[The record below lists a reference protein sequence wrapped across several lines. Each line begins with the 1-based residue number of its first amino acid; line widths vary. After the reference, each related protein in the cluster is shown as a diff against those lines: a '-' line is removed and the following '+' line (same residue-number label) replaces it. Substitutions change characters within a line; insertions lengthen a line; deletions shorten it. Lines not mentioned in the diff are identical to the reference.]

1 MERWLLTKDC
11 MPPEEFVAKN
21 RTFIEQIAASI
32 GRPDARMESHI
43 KDVLNL

>member
-21 RTFIEQIAASI
+21 RTFIEQSAASI
-32 GRPDARMESHI
+32 CREVEAA
-43 KDVLNL
+43 KQN

>member
-1 MERWLLTKDC
+1 MVRKY
-11 MPPEEFVAKN
+11 F
-21 RTFIEQIAASI
+21 EQTAASI